1 MNYFEL
7 FDLPVAPT
15 IDKSSL
21 SKKYFE
27 LQKEYHPDFF
37 SGSDENEK
45 ENVLQQ
51 SATINKAFKIFQDHD
66 RTIEYFLQVTGL
78 IIPDE
83 KYNLPADFLM
93 QMMEIN
99 EGLTENEEESLKL
112 VKSFVE
118 KLKEDVKPILENY
131 SAGNV
136 DGVDMEKL
144 KSYYYRRKYLKRILD
159 RLAD

>member
-15 IDKSSL
+15 IDKSGI

-27 LQKEYHPDFF
+27 LQKKYHPDFF
-37 SGSDENEK
+37 SAADEGEK
-45 ENVLQQ
+45 DEVLQQ
-51 SATINKAFKIFQDHD
+51 SASINKAFKIFENPE
-66 RTIEYFLQVTGL
+66 RTIEYFLQLSGL
-78 IIPDE
+78 IVPDE

-93 QMMEIN
+93 EMMEIN
-99 EGLTENEEESLKL
+99 EGLVENEESSLKT
-112 VKSFVE
+112 VE
-118 KLKEDVKPILENY
+118 ILEETLKEHVKPILENY

-136 DGVDMEKL
+136 SGADMEKL

>member
-27 LQKEYHPDFF
+27 LQKKFHPDFF
-37 SGSDENEK
+37 SGADENEK
-45 ENVLQQ
+45 DDMLQQ
-51 SATINKAFKIFQDHD
+51 SAAVNKAYKIFQDPD
-66 RTIEYFLQVTGL
+66 RTIEYFLQATGL
-78 IIPDE
+78 ITMDE

-93 QMMEIN
+93 EMMELN
-99 EGLTENEEESLKL
+99 EELTENEAGALKAITE
-112 VKSFVE
+112 FEE
-118 KLKEDVKPILENY
+118 KLKAEVKHILQNY
-131 SAGNV
+131 STGNV
-136 DGVDMEKL
+136 VGADMQKL